1 MPAATTPSATTKTG
15 KVTDSRLA
23 EALERFK
30 LASEA
35 EAEQRAREVEDLRFL
50 DFDEQWP
57 SDVKR
62 ARDGYQPG
70 GGLPSVP
77 ARPCLTINKL
87 RQPVTQTSNEARS
100 AKLSLQ
106 FSPKGNGATRETAE
120 AFEDIARAIQ
130 ADSRAALARQWAYDR
145 AIKCGRG
152 AYRILTDYANDGDFD
167 LDILYKRIPNQASVY
182 LDPSAQE
189 PDWSDGAWAFVV
201 EDVPFDRYKRQFPKS
216 QLAQAGGHGGD
227 DPGTLTSIGDDQP
240 EWVKSTEAGGHV
252 VRIAEYFYVEY
263 ERATIGL
270 FDIEGVERTMR
281 LDDPAIMGVE
291 PLQTREIEAR
301 TVRWCKINAIE
312 ILEENTW
319 PGRYIPIVPVIADEA
334 NVNGERRW
342 TGLVRPAMDA
352 QRSYNYMRSAQVE
365 SVGLAPR
372 APWVGYAE
380 TFEGYEAWWHQA
392 NTRNFPYLPIKKVST
407 VNGVLDPPQRTVVE
421 PAIQAITLAAHEADG
436 DIKATTGRFDASLGN
451 LSPQER
457 SGKAILALQKQAEM
471 GSSGWLDNLASM
483 SMVYEGKILLDLIP
497 AIYGRPGRV
506 VAAIGADEQ
515 RRSLMLGV
523 PFVPGTDGQPEPVA
537 PPMPGQ
543 PPPPQA
549 TMLDLSKGAYTV
561 AVTVGKSFTT
571 RREEANAM
579 MGQLAEAAPQMVPL
593 FADLWVGSMDFPG
606 AKSIEDRL
614 KKQLPPELQDQKD
627 GTPPIDPQIQA
638 QMQQAQ
644 QMIDMLSKELDGK
657 TEIIERDTVKAQAE
671 LDKVRLEIESKE
683 RIASLD
689 SQTKIEIE
697 QLKLQATSLQ
707 GDIELRKAE
716 LAGLQTYNAQMLS
729 QGHESGMAAQQAQD
743 ARVLAAQQGEQQ
755 AGMQAMKGDQ
765 QAGLSAQ
772 GADQQA
778 ALAQQQAD
786 QQAAVAAQQPQGAQP

>member
-1 MPAATTPSATTKTG
+1 M
-15 KVTDSRLA
+15 
-23 EALERFK
+23 
-30 LASEA
+30 
-35 EAEQRAREVEDLRFL
+35 
-50 DFDEQWP
+50 
-57 SDVKR
+57 
-62 ARDGYQPG
+62 
-70 GGLPSVP
+70 
-77 ARPCLTINKL
+77 
-87 RQPVTQTSNEARS
+87 
-100 AKLSLQ
+100 
-106 FSPKGNGATRETAE
+106 
-120 AFEDIARAIQ
+120 
-130 ADSRAALARQWAYDR
+130 
-145 AIKCGRG
+145 
-152 AYRILTDYANDGDFD
+152 
-167 LDILYKRIPNQASVY
+167 
-182 LDPSAQE
+182 
-189 PDWSDGAWAFVV
+189 AFVV
-201 EDVPFDRYKRQFPKS
+201 EDVPFDTYKRQFPKS
-216 QLAQAGGHGGD
+216 TLAKAGGHGSD
-227 DPGTLTSIGDDQP
+227 DPGTLQSIGDEQP
-240 EWVKSTEAGGHV
+240 EWVTSTESGGHV
-252 VRIAEYFYVEY
+252 IRIAEYFYVEY
-263 ERATIGL
+263 ERHTIGL
-270 FDIEGVERTMR
+270 FDLEGVERTLR
-281 LDDPAIMGVE
+281 LDDPAIMGLQ

-301 TVRWCKINAIE
+301 IVRWCKINAIE

-319 PGRYIPIVPVIADEA
+319 PGRYIPIVPVIADES

-365 SVGLAPR
+365 AVGLAPR

-380 TFEGYEAWWHQA
+380 TFEGYEAWWNQS

-471 GSSGWLDNLASM
+471 GSSGWLDNLATM

-515 RRSLMLGV
+515 RRSVMLGV
-523 PFVPGTDGQPEPVA
+523 PFTPGQDGQPEPVP

-543 PPPPQA
+543 PPPAETPK
-549 TMLDLSKGAYTV
+549 MLDLSKGAYTV

-614 KKQLPPELQDQKD
+614 KKQLPPELQEQED
-627 GTPPIDPQIQA
+627 GKPQIPPQLQA

-657 TEIIERDTVKAQAE
+657 TKLIEQETVKAQAD
-671 LDKVRLEIESKE
+671 LDRTRLEIESKE
-683 RIASLD
+683 HIAALQ
-689 SQTKIEIE
+689 SQTTIEVE
-697 QLKLQATSLQ
+697 KLKLEATSLL
-707 GDIELRKAE
+707 GEIDIRKAE
-716 LAGLQTYNAQMLS
+716 MAALQAHNAQVLT
-729 QGHESGMAAQQAQD
+729 QGHESGMAAQAAQD
-743 ARVLAAQQGEQQ
+743 QRALAAQQGGQQ
-755 AGMQAMKGDQ
+755 AEMQAMKGEQ
-765 QAGLSAQ
+765 QAGLTAQ
-772 GADQQA
+772 QFDQQA
-778 ALAQQQAD
+778 ALQA
-786 QQAAVAAQQPQGAQP
+786 QAAEEQAAQQEQAAALAAMAPGPEAQP